1 MNMDHFIEAYGAE
14 YIELTLLKRVLAIS
28 MSCFAGCL
36 MIVNSPFLVPG
47 TASQAGS
54 SDVTALPQ
62 GTGQT
67 KKGKTKE
74 VKEGKKGEE
83 PIDVALFQRQLS
95 VADAKPTVAMDGYLR
110 QLANAYPDEDGDT
123 VMHMAA
129 VHGDLQLA
137 YLWRCAFQDKFAEQ
151 LNEQNLLGQTPLHLA
166 VIIND
171 LAMIDFLVQNGASI
185 QVQERHGRTPIHM
198 ACQYGDIG
206 TLRQLLQS
214 VDQREHGERVQSVI
228 NTTENG
234 GLNSLLFFI
243 HHRNPVLESQFAI
256 IDLLFEYGADPDFTD
271 GCSGK
276 NLVHYVADQE
286 NVALYNYLREKYPQD
301 IYWHAPR
308 LDGASVALVGDTFVH
323 TNPDSS

>member
-1 MNMDHFIEAYGAE
+1 
-14 YIELTLLKRVLAIS
+14 
-28 MSCFAGCL
+28 

-47 TASQAGS
+47 TAPQAEPS
-54 SDVTALPQ
+54 EVTALPQ
-62 GTGQT
+62 GIGQA
-67 KKGKTKE
+67 
-74 VKEGKKGEE
+74 KEGEQGEE

-110 QLANAYPDEDGDT
+110 RLANEYPDEDGDT

-129 VHGDLQLA
+129 VHRDLQLA
-137 YLWRCAFQDKFAEQ
+137 HLWRCAFQEKFAEQ

-166 VIIND
+166 VINND
-171 LAMIDFLVQNGASI
+171 LAMIHFLVQNGASI
-185 QVQERHGRTPIHM
+185 QVQERKGRTPIHM

-206 TLRQLLQS
+206 TLRQLLQG
-214 VDQREHGERVQSVI
+214 VTQREHGERVHSVI
-228 NTTENG
+228 NTAENG

-256 IDLLFEYGADPDFTD
+256 IDLLFEYGADPDYTD

-286 NVALYNYLREKYPQD
+286 NVALYNYLREKYPQN

-308 LDGASVALVGDTFVH
+308 FDGTSVALVGDTFVH
-323 TNPDSS
+323 TKPDSS